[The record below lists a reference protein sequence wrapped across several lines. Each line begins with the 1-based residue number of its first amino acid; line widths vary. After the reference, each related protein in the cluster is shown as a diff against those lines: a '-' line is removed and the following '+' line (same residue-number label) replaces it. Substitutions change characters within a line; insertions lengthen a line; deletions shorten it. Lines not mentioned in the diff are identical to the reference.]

1 MPNNRDLP
9 KTSLALAVMSL
20 LNERPMHPYE
30 MKTLMAERGQ
40 GNVIKLKG
48 ASLYDTVERLQR
60 LGFIETV
67 ETSREGRRP
76 ERTVYAITEEGR
88 SELHNWLRDLLGNPV
103 REYPAYAAALAFIL
117 GLPKAEAI
125 QMLERRVGQLEAQL
139 AASASILKSIATTG
153 LPEIVVIEEQYLQ
166 TMRQAEAKFTR
177 KIISRLEDG
186 SLKWPTTPSDW
197 PADLSAIH
205 HGQQKEER
213 TT

>member
-1 MPNNRDLP
+1 MSNNRELP

-30 MKTLMAERGQ
+30 MKTLMAERGH

-60 LGFIETV
+60 LGFIESL

-88 SELHNWLRDLLGNPV
+88 EELHSWLSDLLGNPV
-103 REYPAYAAALAFIL
+103 KEYPAYAAALAFIL

-125 QMLERRVGQLEAQL
+125 RMLELRAEQLDSQA
-139 AASASILKSIATTG
+139 AASASVLKSISTTG

-166 TMRQAEAKFTR
+166 TMRQAEARFTR
-177 KIISRLEDG
+177 KIISRLQDG
-186 SLKWPTTPSDW
+186 SLKWPTQPSDW
-197 PADLSAIH
+197 PADLRAVH
-205 HGQQKEER
+205 HGQHKEEI
-213 TT
+213 TA

>member
-1 MPNNRDLP
+1 M
-9 KTSLALAVMSL
+9 ALAVMSL

-30 MKTLMAERGQ
+30 MKTLMAERGH

-48 ASLYDTVERLQR
+48 ASLYDTVERLVR
-60 LGFIETV
+60 LGFAEAL

-88 SELHNWLRDLLGNPV
+88 EELHQWLGDLLGNPM

-125 QMLERRVGQLEAQL
+125 RMLELRVGMIDAEV
-139 AASASILKSIATTG
+139 AASASILKSIAGTG
-153 LPEIVVIEEQYLQ
+153 LPEIVVIEEEYLQ

-177 KIISRLEDG
+177 KIISRLRDG
-186 SLKWPTTPSDW
+186 SLKWPTKPSDW
-197 PADLSAIH
+197 PADLRAVH
-205 HGQQKEER
+205 HGKNQEEI
-213 TT
+213 TA

>member
-1 MPNNRDLP
+1 MSNNRELP

-30 MKTLMAERGQ
+30 MKTLMAERGH

-60 LGFIETV
+60 LGFIESL

-88 SELHNWLRDLLGNPV
+88 EELHGWLSDLLGNPV
-103 REYPAYAAALAFIL
+103 KEYPAYAAALAFIL
-117 GLPKAEAI
+117 GLAKAEAI
-125 QMLERRVGQLEAQL
+125 RMLESRAGQLDAQA
-139 AASASILKSIATTG
+139 AASASILKSISTTG

-166 TMRQAEAKFTR
+166 TMRQAEARFTR
-177 KIISRLEDG
+177 KIISRLRDG
-186 SLKWPTTPSDW
+186 SLKWPSKASDW
-197 PADLSAIH
+197 PADLRAAH
-205 HGQQKEER
+205 HGQQKEEITR
-213 TT
+213 

>member
-1 MPNNRDLP
+1 MPNNRELP

-20 LNERPMHPYE
+20 LQERPMHPYE
-30 MKTLMAERGQ
+30 MKRLMAERGH
-40 GNVIKLKG
+40 GNVIKIKG

-60 LGFIETV
+60 LGFIETL

-88 SELHNWLRDLLGNPV
+88 EELHSWLTDLLGNPV

-125 QMLERRVGQLEAQL
+125 QMLERRVGQLDAQL
-139 AASASILKSIATTG
+139 AASAGILKSLVTTG

-166 TMRQAEAKFTR
+166 TMRQAEARFTR
-177 KIISRLEDG
+177 KIISRLKDG

-205 HGQQKEER
+205 HGQQKEEI